1 MKKKSLFSS
10 ILALLLALLMVFGQQ
25 TELLSLQDLL
35 PSAEAAETVTLTEGS
50 TAASAQGTLIAKSK
64 KKKKTSATA
73 TPVPTVTPAPT
84 DTASA
89 MEEDGTYTA
98 PQDVADYLFTYGK
111 LPSNFLTKK
120 EAQALGWDSKYNYV
134 GDVAPG
140 MSIGGDYFGNYEKKL
155 PTAKGRTYY
164 ECDVNYTGGRRGAE
178 RIIFSN
184 DGLVYFTED
193 HYETFTEMQPS
204 WEMNE

>member
-1 MKKKSLFSS
+1 MKKKTLFAS

-25 TELLSLQDLL
+25 TEILSMQELL
-35 PSAEAAETVTLTEGS
+35 PSAEASVTLTEGD
-50 TAASAQGTLIAKSK
+50 TAPSSSYGTLVAKSK
-64 KKKKTSATA
+64 KKKKNSATA
-73 TPVPTVTPAPT
+73 TPVPTSTPAPT
-84 DTASA
+84 DEASA
-89 MEEDGTYTA
+89 IEEDGTYTA

-120 EAQALGWDSKYNYV
+120 EAQALGWNSKYNYV

-164 ECDVNYTGGRRGAE
+164 ECDVNYTGGKRGAD

-193 HYETFTEMQPS
+193 HYETFTEMKPS
-204 WEMNE
+204 WELNE